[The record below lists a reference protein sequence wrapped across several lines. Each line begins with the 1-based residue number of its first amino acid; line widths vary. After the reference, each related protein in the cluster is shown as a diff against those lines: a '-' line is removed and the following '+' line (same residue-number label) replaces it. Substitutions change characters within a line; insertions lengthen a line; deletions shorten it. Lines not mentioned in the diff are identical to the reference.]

1 MAFCSIDGQQG
12 AYGDS
17 ATLFCLQSCRS
28 VARTLAHPEWACR
41 SPRLPSLPLVC
52 QQQTDHVRDRLGAA
66 RVRLRPQVLR
76 ARALG
81 PQLQRAGAGPQQP
94 AAQPAHQLGRDRL
107 RLAHPPRQAAVR
119 RMDGARAEGRE
130 GGREEGVGGGR
141 VGGHVCGWARRTGVD
156 GSWCTGPRFA
166 RFRTAAR
173 SHTFLYPS
181 ESLQRF
187 EFVLQ
192 QWRELS
198 GGTPI
203 EFSNATYLS
212 ERATAN
218 RNHAL
223 AHLLVRSLRVCASGQ
238 ANVALTPSGTGTENN
253 SVSKR
258 PSRPRPTC
266 KRPWTCTLCSAQ
278 SR

>member
-1 MAFCSIDGQQG
+1 MLDHNNRPHNPLINSG
-12 AYGDS
+12 AIVCAS
-17 ATLFCLQSCRS
+17 LI
-28 VARTLAHPEWACR
+28 HP
-41 SPRLPSLPLVC
+41 
-52 QQQTDHVRDRLGAA
+52 DK
-66 RVRLRPQVLR
+66 
-76 ARALG
+76 
-81 PQLQRAGAGPQQP
+81 QLSDVWMERGLKG
-94 AAQPAHQLGRDRL
+94 GRDS
-107 RLAHPPRQAAVR
+107 
-119 RMDGARAEGRE
+119 
-130 GGREEGVGGGR
+130 
-141 VGGHVCGWARRTGVD
+141 GWAWVRTGGTGRKREWTQAGSD
-156 GSWCTGPRFA
+156 ESWCTGPRFA